1 MDLAVALKV
10 VHALLGAWLIAALVG
25 RWVTL
30 TQAGRS
36 RDIAAVHTLLGLSD
50 RFERMV
56 IQVPTFVLLLGI
68 ATAVAQ
74 GRPFL
79 GPFQGAG
86 FDWLF
91 VSLIAFL
98 SIIPVIVLV
107 FLPRG
112 RVFAAALEEAT
123 TAGQVTDRLTAA
135 FHDRVVLAAHAYEL
149 GAILAVFVLMI
160 TKPF

>member
-1 MDLAVALKV
+1 MDLGTILKV
-10 VHALLGAWLIAALVG
+10 LHALLGLWIVAALVG

-30 TQAGRS
+30 IQAGRS
-36 RDIAAVHTLLGLSD
+36 ADIAAVHTLLGLSD
-50 RFERMV
+50 RFEWMV
-56 IQVPTFVLLLGI
+56 IRIPPVVLIIGI
-68 ATAVAQ
+68 ATAIVQ

-91 VSLIAFL
+91 VSIVIYL
-98 SIIPVIVLV
+98 SIIPAIPLV

-112 RVFAAALEEAT
+112 RAFAAALDEASA
-123 TAGQVTDRLTAA
+123 AGTVTPALTAA
-135 FHDRVVLAAHAYEL
+135 FGDPVVFAAHAYEL
-149 GAILAVFVLMI
+149 VAILVVFVLMI